1 MSKSATV
8 SVVAERIFETSDGDL
23 KLEIKAA
30 HTPDVAS
37 FIYEISTASGNCETQ
52 TIYGAD
58 TMQAL
63 LLCLAAS
70 GDYIRRF
77 HPEASFLGLESSGLL
92 QTNIDV
98 EGEWRAEASMPLLAG

>member
-1 MSKSATV
+1 MSKSTNVEA
-8 SVVAERIFETSDGDL
+8 VAERIFETGDGDL

-37 FIYEISTASGNCETQ
+37 FTYVISTASGNCETQ

-77 HPEASFLGLESSGLL
+77 HPEASFLGLEGSGLL
-92 QTNIDV
+92 QTNVNV
-98 EGEWRAEASMPLLAG
+98 EGEWRAEATMPLPAG

>member
-1 MSKSATV
+1 MTV
-8 SVVAERIFETSDGDL
+8 FVERIFETPDGEL
-23 KLEIKAA
+23 KLVVQAA

-37 FIYEISTASGNCETQ
+37 FVYEIFTVDGICQSQA
-52 TIYGAD
+52 IYGAD

-77 HPEASFLGLESSGLL
+77 HPRASFLGLDGSGLL
-92 QTNIDV
+92 QTNFDV
-98 EGEWRAEASMPLLAG
+98 EGEWRAEASMPLPSE

>member
-1 MSKSATV
+1 MT
-8 SVVAERIFETSDGDL
+8 VVAERVLETPDGDL
-23 KLEIKAA
+23 KIEIQAA

-37 FIYEISTASGNCETQ
+37 FTYEISTASGNCESQ

-77 HPEASFLGLESSGLL
+77 HPEASFLGLDSSGLL
-92 QTNIDV
+92 QTDIDV
-98 EGEWRAEASMPLLAG
+98 EGEWHVEASMPLPTE